1 MKYNIT
7 YTTGNGTT
15 IAATNDNRIAALRQ
29 AAEMAL
35 DIARRFRPSIVV
47 TMEHEIGTNRF
58 HDALN
63 LWNRVV
69 EDEWSLPSVI
79 VEPATEV
86 WPLSSRSSA

>member
-15 IAATNDNRIAALRQ
+15 IAATN
-29 AAEMAL
+29 

-69 EDEWSLPSVI
+69 EDDWSLPSVI
-79 VEPATEV
+79 IEPATEV
-86 WPLSSRSSA
+86 WPPSSRSSA